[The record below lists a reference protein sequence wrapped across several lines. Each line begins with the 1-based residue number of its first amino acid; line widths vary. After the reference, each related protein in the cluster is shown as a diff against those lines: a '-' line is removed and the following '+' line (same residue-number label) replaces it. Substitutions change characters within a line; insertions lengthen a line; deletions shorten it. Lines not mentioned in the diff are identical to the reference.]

1 MRDRFGAHKVLREH
15 VGGMSPGCATSLA
28 TADGGRVFV
37 KAVGQELHERT
48 TENFRREAELLR
60 RLPDVD
66 YRPRLLDMF
75 EDGGWV
81 ALCLQHIDGE
91 NPGLTDD
98 RDFDAVAD
106 ADCGDDAPAGRRR
119 RRVPCRDRGCAGRP
133 SGTTLPGIPAPT
145 CPPGRRMTRQL

>member
-1 MRDRFGAHKVLREH
+1 MGVPRERQVRAVGRRIGYDAVPDAVRDHVRDRFGAHKVLREH

-48 TENFRREAELLR
+48 TDNFRREAELLR

-75 EDGGWV
+75 EDVGGSRC
-81 ALCLQHIDGE
+81 ASSTSTGRI
-91 NPGLTDD
+91 PTSLTIATSTPW
-98 RDFDAVAD
+98 RTRSV
-106 ADCGDDAPAGRRR
+106 GRLRR
-119 RRVPCRDRGCAGRP
+119 
-133 SGTTLPGIPAPT
+133 
-145 CPPGRRMTRQL
+145 